1 MYLFIA
7 VSDASTDKRSVFLFR
22 SKKLQAAK

>member
-7 VSDASTDKRSVFLFR
+7 VSFASTNKRSVFLFR
-22 SKKLQAAK
+22 SKKRQAAK